1 MDKLME
7 PDFYTKYRPLTSR
20 PFLSGR
26 AYSEYA
32 PCKQLLPYVV
42 CFWESQS
49 GIGDETDQAVRVVPD
64 TCADIIVEEI
74 IINIK
79 E

>member
-1 MDKLME
+1 ME
-7 PDFYTKYRPLTSR
+7 PYFYTKYRPLTSR

-64 TCADIIVEEI
+64 TCADIIVEGI